1 MFRLD
6 IITQLY
12 RFFKSG
18 MLLDF
23 YVKRTIY
30 LILRYL
36 FVINNIF
43 FSEKYIVEYYFRQY
57 TKIYNFITRF
67 TDYFSQESA
76 YTALSVVLLSFFLLL
91 CFLLNGAFRLQYF
104 LSFIHFN
111 RSVNAN
117 NYCIIVIISFF
128 SANNVLYH
136 CKSICRSDF

>member
-1 MFRLD
+1 MGMFRLD

-23 YVKRTIY
+23 YVKRTVY

-57 TKIYNFITRF
+57 TKIYNLITKF
-67 TDYFSQESA
+67 TDYLSHESA
-76 YTALSVVLLSFFLLL
+76 YTALSIVLLSFLLLL
-91 CFLLNGAFRLQYF
+91 CFLVNGAFRL
-104 LSFIHFN
+104 
-111 RSVNAN
+111 
-117 NYCIIVIISFF
+117 
-128 SANNVLYH
+128 
-136 CKSICRSDF
+136 

>member
-91 CFLLNGAFRLQYF
+91 CFLLNGAFRL
-104 LSFIHFN
+104 
-111 RSVNAN
+111 
-117 NYCIIVIISFF
+117 
-128 SANNVLYH
+128 
-136 CKSICRSDF
+136 

>member
-23 YVKRTIY
+23 YIKRSIY

-36 FVINNIF
+36 FVMNNIF

-57 TKIYNFITRF
+57 TKLYNFVTKF
-67 TDYFSQESA
+67 TDYLAHESA
-76 YTALSVVLLSFFLLL
+76 YTALSIVLLSFLLLL
-91 CFLLNGAFRLQYF
+91 CILVNGAFRL
-104 LSFIHFN
+104 
-111 RSVNAN
+111 
-117 NYCIIVIISFF
+117 
-128 SANNVLYH
+128 
-136 CKSICRSDF
+136 